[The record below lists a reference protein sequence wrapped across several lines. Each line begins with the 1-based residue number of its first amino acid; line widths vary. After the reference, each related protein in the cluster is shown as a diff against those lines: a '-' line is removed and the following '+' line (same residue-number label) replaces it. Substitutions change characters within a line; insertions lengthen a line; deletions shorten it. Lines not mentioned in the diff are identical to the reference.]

1 MSKARAL
8 HSKIGQNKPY
18 IIATPLFG
26 SLPKQN
32 DHKFYDVFF
41 PKGKSLLL

>member
-1 MSKARAL
+1 MSKAGPL

-18 IIATPLFG
+18 IIGTPLFG

-32 DHKFYDVFF
+32 DNKLYVFF